1 MWFDDAIEEPPKN
14 LLDMLLVA
22 LKTGPGLSFK
32 VMVIF
37 LILCIIELV
46 ILFGY
51 FIWKYS
57 SSKEQEKKPWLKTL
71 ISNIGLIR
79 QGGGGSI

>member
-32 VMVIF
+32 VLIIF
-37 LILCIIELV
+37 LLLCIIELV
-46 ILFGY
+46 ILVGY

-57 SSKEQEKKPWLKTL
+57 SGKRREKKSWLKTL
-71 ISNIGLIR
+71 ISSIGLI
-79 QGGGGSI
+79 